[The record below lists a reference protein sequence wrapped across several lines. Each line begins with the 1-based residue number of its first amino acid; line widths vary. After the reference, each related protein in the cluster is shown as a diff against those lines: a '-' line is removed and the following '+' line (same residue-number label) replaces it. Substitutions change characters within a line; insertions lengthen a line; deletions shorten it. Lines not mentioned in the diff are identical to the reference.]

1 MQVHRE
7 ALSGE
12 SRPCAPAD
20 CERCGGCAKLH
31 RHGSYERHAGASGAA
46 KARVERFLCERCGLT
61 IGVIPE
67 GMLPYRSVPVAR
79 LEAWLDRRHGVEA
92 AATAGEGARPP
103 PACEVER
110 GCLERSEKK
119 LLPRIPTLR
128 GLLGQRLP
136 VLQDGDLGG
145 FWRALRKLGR
155 LMDILVELAARFKTS
170 LLSSYRM
177 APDWQRVKPPG

>member
-1 MQVHRE
+1 MQIHRE
-7 ALSGE
+7 ALGGQ
-12 SRPCAPAD
+12 SRPCGPED
-20 CERCGGCAKLH
+20 CALCRGCQRLH
-31 RHGSYERHAGASGAA
+31 RHGGYERHAGARGEATV
-46 KARVERFLCERCGLT
+46 RVERFLCERCGLT

-79 LEAWLDRRHGVEA
+79 LEEWLDGRHGVES

-103 PACEVER
+103 PACEEER
-110 GCLERSEKK
+110 GCLERTEKK

-128 GLLGQRLP
+128 GFLGQQLP

-155 LMDILVELAARFKTS
+155 LGEMLVELAGPIQDFA
-170 LLSSYRM
+170 
-177 APDWQRVKPPG
+177 VG